1 MDAMAVRIRVV
12 VADDESGYRKALS
25 SVLATAPD
33 IDLVGVAMNGREA
46 FDLVMQ
52 KDAEVLL
59 TDIQM
64 PTMSGLECLRELSK
78 RKRDTAVVILTV
90 HEDDQNVFE
99 AVRGGAISYLLK
111 TSTPKEVVDAIRRA
125 HNGETTLTPT
135 IASKVLSE
143 FRRQKED
150 ADVDDEHLYEL
161 SDREQ
166 EILEFI
172 AKGLRNR
179 DIAGKIKK
187 KKKTVK
193 NHVSNI
199 LKALHVNSR
208 TEAAMKALKERLV
221 GS

>member
-1 MDAMAVRIRVV
+1 MASRIRVV

-25 SVLATAPD
+25 SVLASAPD

-64 PTMSGLECLRELSK
+64 PTMDGLECLRELAK

-99 AVRGGAISYLLK
+99 AVRAGAISYLLK
-111 TSTPKEVVDAIRRA
+111 TSTPKDVVDAIRRA
-125 HNGETTLTPT
+125 QKGETTLTPA

-150 ADVDDEHLYEL
+150 TDVDDEHLYEL

-172 AKGLRNR
+172 ARGLRNR
-179 DIAGKIKK
+179 DIAGKLHLAE
-187 KKKTVK
+187 KTVK

>member
-1 MDAMAVRIRVV
+1 MAKIRVV
-12 VADDESGYRKALS
+12 VADDEAGYRKALS
-25 SVLATAPD
+25 SVLANAPD

-46 FDLVMQ
+46 FDLVMD

-64 PTMSGLECLRELSK
+64 PKMSGLECLRELTK

-90 HEDDQNVFE
+90 HEDDGNVFE
-99 AVRGGAISYLLK
+99 AVRSGAMSYLLK

-125 HNGETTLTPT
+125 QEGETTLTPA

-150 ADVDDEHLYEL
+150 TEVDDEHLYEL

-166 EILEFI
+166 QILDFI
-172 AKGLRNR
+172 ARGLRNR
-179 DIAGKIKK
+179 DIADKLHLAE
-187 KKKTVK
+187 KTVK
-193 NHVSNI
+193 NHVSSI

-208 TEAAMKALKERLV
+208 TEAAMKAIKQRLV
-221 GS
+221 GN